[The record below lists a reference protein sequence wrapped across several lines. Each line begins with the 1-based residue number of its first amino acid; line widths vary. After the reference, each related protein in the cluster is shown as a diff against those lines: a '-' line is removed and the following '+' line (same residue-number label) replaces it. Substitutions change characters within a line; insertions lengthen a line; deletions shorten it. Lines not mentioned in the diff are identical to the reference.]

1 MSLTKTWREVALAN
15 ATGAQKEMVDYV
27 TEDAPIFESTPMEET
42 SDGFQDVF
50 EVLTST
56 DYIPEQELDAPLQ
69 SVDISSK
76 LDQTNLRNW
85 AAKMEVGEDKLA
97 TMKLSKEQYFAKKS
111 PKILMETGA
120 KLSLT
125 TYNAFKNYAID
136 NQVNGG
142 IADRVIDGTGSNNT
156 NYSIAAVKYVKS
168 EITGLYSSQAWGNGK
183 VVDVMNISGG
193 NAYLN
198 TDGVLVYGTRM
209 KLNSGLKLA
218 NPRYVTSIVNID
230 KDPASFTTINLDDKI
245 SQIIEE
251 ARGADVLYMHPTL
264 KRLIGSVF
272 KIEKIQLQNSDRE
285 VNSLIDAWDEVP
297 IITDYNLL
305 KGTETNV
312 TL

>member
-1 MSLTKTWREVALAN
+1 MSLTKTWREVALNN

-27 TEDAPIFESTPMEET
+27 TEQAPIFESTPMEET

-56 DYIPEQELDAPLQ
+56 DYIPEQQLDAPLQ
-69 SVDISSK
+69 AVDMASR
-76 LDQTNLRNW
+76 LEQTNLRNW
-85 AAKMEVGEDKLA
+85 AAKMEVGEDKLSA
-97 TMKLSKEQYFAKKS
+97 MNLSKEAYFAKKS

-125 TYNAFKNYAID
+125 TYDAFKKYAFE
-136 NQVNGG
+136 NQTVGG
-142 IADRVIDGTGSNNT
+142 IADRVLDGTGSNNT
-156 NYSIAAVKYVKS
+156 NYSVAAVKYVKS

-183 VVDVMNISGG
+183 VVDIMGISGG

-198 TDGVLVYGTRM
+198 SDGVLVYGTRM

-218 NPRYVTSIVNID
+218 NPRYVTTIVNID
-230 KDPASFTTINLDDKI
+230 KGADFAAIKLDDKL

-272 KIEKIQLQNSDRE
+272 KLEKIQLQNSDRE
-285 VNSLIDAWDEVP
+285 VNSIIDAWDGVP
-297 IITDYNLL
+297 IITDYNLS
-305 KGTETNV
+305 KGAEKNV
-312 TL
+312 IL

>member
-27 TEDAPIFESTPMEET
+27 TEDAPIFQSTPMEET

-69 SVDISSK
+69 SVDIASK
-76 LDQTNLRNW
+76 IDQVNLRNW

-97 TMKLSKEQYFAKKS
+97 TLKLSKEQYFGKKA
-111 PKILMETGA
+111 PKILRETGA
-120 KLSLT
+120 KLSRT
-125 TYNAFKNYAID
+125 TYDAFKNYAVN
-136 NQVNGG
+136 NQVTGG
-142 IADRVIDGTGSNNT
+142 IADRVISAGGSSNT
-156 NYSIAAVKYVKS
+156 NYSVVAVKYVVN
-168 EITGLYSSQAWGNGK
+168 EITGLYSPQAWGNGK
-183 VVDVMNISGG
+183 VVDIMNLSNGG
-193 NAYLN
+193 LYLN
-198 TDGVLVYGTRM
+198 DDGVAVYGTRM

-230 KDPASFTTINLDDKI
+230 KAADFTAINLDDKL

-251 ARGADVLYMHPTL
+251 AYGADVLYMHPTL

-272 KIEKIQLQNSDRE
+272 KIDKIQLQNADRE
-285 VNSLIDAWDEVP
+285 VNSLIDAWDGVP

-305 KGTETNV
+305 KGTEPNV

>member
-27 TEDAPIFESTPMEET
+27 TEDAPIFQSTPMEET
-42 SDGFQDVF
+42 SDGFQDVY

-69 SVDISSK
+69 SVDIASR
-76 LDQTNLRNW
+76 LEQTNLRNW

-97 TMKLSKEQYFAKKS
+97 TMKLSKEQYFGKKS
-111 PKILMETGA
+111 PKILRETGA
-120 KLSLT
+120 KLSIT

-142 IADRVIDGTGSNNT
+142 IADRVISAGGSNNT
-156 NYSIAAVKYVKS
+156 NYSVAAVKYVKN

-183 VVDVMNISGG
+183 VVDIMNLSNGG
-193 NAYLN
+193 LYTNI
-198 TDGVLVYGTRM
+198 DGVAVYGTRM

-230 KDPASFTTINLDDKI
+230 KAADFTAINLDDKL

-272 KIEKIQLQNSDRE
+272 KLEKLQLQNSDRE
-285 VNSLIDAWDEVP
+285 VNSLIDAWDGVP
-297 IITDYNLL
+297 IITDYNLS
-305 KGTETNV
+305 KGAEANV